1 MNCYEPEGRKIAGT
15 ANQRY
20 CGSLEGLREAMA
32 EGVILEGWGARISGA
47 RPDLLVDL
55 GGIQGV
61 IPHDEGALGM
71 EDGSTRDIALL
82 TRVGKPVCFVV
93 TGFEEL
99 ADGTLRPVLSRRQ
112 AQQRCQEEYLDTLV
126 PGDIISARVT
136 HLEPFGCFVDIGGG
150 IAALLPLDAISG
162 SRIAQTHREL
172 LRTREEIAAAFCA
185 GDTVP
190 GIVRSVEDYGIFIEL
205 TPNLA
210 GLAEPRPEVYPG
222 QRATVT
228 IKSLNPAR
236 MKVKLILIDSFD
248 QPGAPR
254 EMSYFVQGDHIDRWE
269 YSPAACAR
277 KIVTDFSAVRAQ

>member
-1 MNCYEPEGRKIAGT
+1 M
-15 ANQRY
+15 
-20 CGSLEGLREAMA
+20 
-32 EGVILEGWGARISGA
+32 
-47 RPDLLVDL
+47 
-55 GGIQGV
+55 
-61 IPHDEGALGM
+61 
-71 EDGSTRDIALL
+71 
-82 TRVGKPVCFVV
+82 
-93 TGFEEL
+93 
-99 ADGTLRPVLSRRQ
+99 
-112 AQQRCQEEYLDTLV
+112 
-126 PGDIISARVT
+126 
-136 HLEPFGCFVDIGGG
+136 
-150 IAALLPLDAISG
+150 LPSV
-162 SRIAQTHREL
+162 
-172 LRTREEIAAAFCA
+172 A

-210 GLAEPRPEVYPG
+210 GLAEPRPGVYPG

>member
-1 MNCYEPEGRKIAGT
+1 MSHK
-15 ANQRY
+15 
-20 CGSLEGLREAMA
+20 
-32 EGVILEGWGARISGA
+32 
-47 RPDLLVDL
+47 
-55 GGIQGV
+55 
-61 IPHDEGALGM
+61 
-71 EDGSTRDIALL
+71 
-82 TRVGKPVCFVV
+82 
-93 TGFEEL
+93 
-99 ADGTLRPVLSRRQ
+99 
-112 AQQRCQEEYLDTLV
+112 
-126 PGDIISARVT
+126 
-136 HLEPFGCFVDIGGG
+136 
-150 IAALLPLDAISG
+150 
-162 SRIAQTHREL
+162 EL
-172 LRTREEIAAAFCA
+172 LGTWEENAAAFCA

-210 GLAEPRPEVYPG
+210 GLAEPRPGVYPG

-254 EMSYFVQGDHIDRWE
+254 EMSYFVQGGHIDRWE